1 MRSYPCGVIELHL
14 SEQLAIDAEIAEA
27 ASLVVDDAVTL
38 AGDRDEPRLLAVLRP
53 LQSPQQ
59 IPCDGVYQ
67 AWTL

>member
-1 MRSYPCGVIELHL
+1 MRSYPGGVVQLHL
-14 SEQLAIDAEIAEA
+14 SEELAIDAEVAEA
-27 ASLVVDDAVTL
+27 ASLVVYDAVTL
-38 AGDRDEPRLLAVLRP
+38 TGDGDEPWLLAVLWT

>member
-1 MRSYPCGVIELHL
+1 MRAYPGRVVELHL
-14 SEQLAIDAEIAEA
+14 SEQLAIDAEVAEA
-27 ASLVVDDAVTL
+27 ASLVVYDAVTL
-38 AGDRDEPRLLAVLRP
+38 AGHGDEPRLLAVFWT